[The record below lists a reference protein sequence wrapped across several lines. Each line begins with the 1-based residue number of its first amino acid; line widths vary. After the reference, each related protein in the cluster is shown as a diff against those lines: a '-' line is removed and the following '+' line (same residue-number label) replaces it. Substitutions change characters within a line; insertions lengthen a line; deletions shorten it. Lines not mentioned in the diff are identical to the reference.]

1 MGKSTIRTGVVGCG
15 AISDIYL
22 TNMIHRF
29 DNLEVVACCAKHLE
43 RAQAKAQ
50 QYGLRACTYG
60 EMLEDPT
67 IEMVVILTPAPTH
80 YELIRAALL
89 RGKHVYTEKTMT
101 VDPAQAAELLKLA
114 DERGL
119 YLGSAPDTFLGA
131 ALQTARQAV
140 DAGRIGRVTS
150 FLVSVNRDLDYFAGK
165 YGFLRMPG
173 GGICF
178 DYGVYYLTALVSLLG
193 PMQRTA
199 AIVQNNRPVRE
210 NRNFGSPECG
220 QTFSYDNESQV
231 SAVLQ
236 TESGISGVF
245 SLNGD
250 SVRRDRAVFL
260 LYGTDGIL
268 KLTCPDEFGGEV
280 VLLPNVTAEQ
290 PQPAP
295 VRLECAFDFAQ
306 DSRGVG
312 PAEMAAAI
320 LEGRP
325 NRASKEMAYHVLDTI
340 EQIMQSSARREFLEI
355 QSSCSRPAPMVPGML

>member
-1 MGKSTIRTGVVGCG
+1 MQKKTIRTGVVGCG

-29 DNLEVVACCAKHLE
+29 DQLEVVACCAKHLE

-50 QYGLRACTYG
+50 QYGIRACTFE
-60 EMLEDPT
+60 EMLADPT

-89 RGKHVYTEKTMT
+89 KGKHVYTEKTMT
-101 VDPAQAAELLKLA
+101 VEVDQAAELIRLA
-114 DERGL
+114 DAQGL

-131 ALQTARQAV
+131 ALQTARQAL
-140 DAGRIGRVTS
+140 DAGRIGQVTS

-165 YGFLRMPG
+165 YSFLLMPG

-193 PMQRTA
+193 PMGRTA
-199 AIVQNNRPVRE
+199 AIVQNNRPVRV
-210 NRNFGSPECG
+210 NRDFGAPECG
-220 QTFSYDNESQV
+220 QSFRYDNESQV

-236 TESGISGVF
+236 TRSGISGVF

-268 KLTCPDEFGGEV
+268 KLTCPNEFGGDV
-280 VLLPNVTAEQ
+280 VLLPNVSADD

-295 VRLECAFDFAQ
+295 VKLDFGFDFAQ

-312 PAEMAAAI
+312 PAEMADAI
-320 LEGRP
+320 LSGRP

-340 EQIMQSSARREFLEI
+340 QQIMNSSARQAFVDV
-355 QSSCSRPAPMVPGML
+355 SSTCTRPEPLTPGAL

>member
-1 MGKSTIRTGVVGCG
+1 MNRRTIRTGVVGCG

-22 TNMIHRF
+22 TNMIQRF

-50 QYGLRACTYG
+50 KYGIRACTYA
-60 EMLEDPT
+60 EMLEDDS

-89 RGKHVYTEKTMT
+89 RGKHVYTEKTMS
-101 VDPAQAAELLKLA
+101 VDPAQARELVQLA
-114 DERGL
+114 DARGL

-140 DAGRIGRVTS
+140 DEGRIGRVTS
-150 FLVSVNRDLDYFAGK
+150 FLVSANRDLDYFAGK
-165 YGFLRMPG
+165 YNFLLMPG

-199 AIVQNNRPVRE
+199 AIVQNNRPIRE
-210 NRNFGSPECG
+210 NRDFGSPQCG
-220 QTFSYDNESQV
+220 QTYSYDNESQV
-231 SAVLQ
+231 SALLQ
-236 TESGISGVF
+236 TESGVSGVF

-268 KLTCPDEFGGEV
+268 KLTCPDEFGGDV
-280 VLLPNVTAEQ
+280 VLLPNVSAEQ
-290 PQPAP
+290 LQPAP
-295 VRLECAFDFAQ
+295 VTLECKFDFAQ

-320 LEGRP
+320 LEGRA

-340 EQIMQSSARREFLEI
+340 QQIMNSSARREFVEI
-355 QSSCSRPAPMVPGML
+355 RSTCARPAPMVPGAL

>member
-1 MGKSTIRTGVVGCG
+1 M
-15 AISDIYL
+15 
-22 TNMIHRF
+22 
-29 DNLEVVACCAKHLE
+29 
-43 RAQAKAQ
+43 
-50 QYGLRACTYG
+50 
-60 EMLEDPT
+60 
-67 IEMVVILTPAPTH
+67 
-80 YELIRAALL
+80 
-89 RGKHVYTEKTMT
+89 
-101 VDPAQAAELLKLA
+101 
-114 DERGL
+114 
-119 YLGSAPDTFLGA
+119 
-131 ALQTARQAV
+131 

-178 DYGVYYLTALVSLLG
+178 DYGVYYLTALVSLLC